1 MGFVIPSSKD
11 KLYLSGCD
19 WIISS
24 LDHMMKRNTCAGN
37 MSQVVLVLDS
47 VIAQDEI
54 QDRLNR
60 FVNAFPLLRGSIARD
75 INLCPYWRV
84 PEKSEADLDFT
95 SCNIS
100 TPLSLPLARGELK
113 VGEEL
118 LDLLSECANK
128 PFRNDSEHLAFH
140 LFNIENKKSCLAMT
154 FDHRLLDARGAEN
167 LLGIFQQYLESNDD
181 AGISS
186 GIPLA
191 TPAHLSEWMKKF
203 LAGRNVNRKI
213 ISMSQNPPEA
223 LTVSGDNT
231 RRFKFRLI
239 SFTRQETQ
247 KIYDKAYREAG
258 YLMETPYLLSVV
270 MRVVDGLFKKRGL
283 PADNYLATVSIDT
296 RTGEDIKQELFFNH
310 VSYLFFQVQTALV
323 GNQKE
328 IINSIKTQM
337 YEQVK
342 AGIPRDIIEASHL
355 TRIAPLSFLEKI
367 IDGPLKGK
375 LATFIFSHVSKNP
388 LSPDM
393 MGAKIENVF
402 HMPRVPVPPG
412 LGFFSNYFNGR
423 LNLVISYLDGII
435 SDEEAN
441 MLERFIT
448 EKMLE
453 KDGS

>member
-1 MGFVIPSSKD
+1 MGLVIPSSKN

-47 VIAQDEI
+47 VIAQAEI

-60 FVNAFPLLRGSIARD
+60 FVNALPVTRGSIARD

-84 PEKSEADLDFT
+84 PEKAGGDLNFTFHNCSSEETFSA
-95 SCNIS
+95 
-100 TPLSLPLARGELK
+100 
-113 VGEEL
+113 
-118 LDLLSECANK
+118 LLSECANK

-140 LFNIENKKSCLAMT
+140 LFNIENNKSCLAMT

-167 LLGIFQQYLESNDD
+167 LLRIFQQYLESSDD
-181 AGISS
+181 AGISG

-191 TPAHLSEWMKKF
+191 APAHLSEWMKKF
-203 LAGRNVNRKI
+203 LSGRNVNRKI
-213 ISMSQNPPEA
+213 ISLSQKPPEV
-223 LTVSGDNT
+223 LPVSGDNT
-231 RRFKFRLI
+231 RRFKFRLM
-239 SFTRQETQ
+239 SFTPQETQ
-247 KIYDKAYREAG
+247 EIYDKAYREAG

-270 MRVVDGLFKKRGL
+270 MRAVDGFFKKRSL
-283 PADNYLATVSIDT
+283 SADNYLATVSIDT
-296 RTGEDIKQELFFNH
+296 RTGEGIKQELFFNH
-310 VSYLFFQVQTALV
+310 VSYLFFQVQTALM
-323 GNQKE
+323 GNQKK

-355 TRIAPLSFLEKI
+355 TRIAPLSFLGKI

-375 LATFIFSHVSKNP
+375 LATFIFSHVSTNP
-388 LSPDM
+388 LSPEI

-441 MLERFIT
+441 MLEKNIR
-448 EKMLE
+448 EMM
-453 KDGS
+453 